1 MWYWLWSFMPN
12 LTLFLKIIA
21 LFVWKSWFFFSLKLQ
36 RNECFQK
43 SFRNCFFQ
51 ASWFF
56 FYLFYVAGYSFET
69 TQSVSH
75 NTLKPALQSW
85 LPTYVAWSKSTT
97 TWKLQAIN
105 GLLSKR
111 DTTNDAPLYLPMY
124 LTTYVYLHKFF
135 QKCCSQQLRKKN
147 QQWNASLIFG

>member
-1 MWYWLWSFMPN
+1 M
-12 LTLFLKIIA
+12 
-21 LFVWKSWFFFSLKLQ
+21 
-36 RNECFQK
+36 
-43 SFRNCFFQ
+43 
-51 ASWFF
+51 
-56 FYLFYVAGYSFET
+56 AGYSFET

-124 LTTYVYLHKFF
+124 LPTYVYVHKFF
-135 QKCCSQQLRKKN
+135 QKCCSQQLRKKKPAMKRLTYFWLRRLRN
-147 QQWNASLIFG
+147 ETTDWHNCYLGIRYYFSTSLKYFLTIWKNNLLQRQSIPI